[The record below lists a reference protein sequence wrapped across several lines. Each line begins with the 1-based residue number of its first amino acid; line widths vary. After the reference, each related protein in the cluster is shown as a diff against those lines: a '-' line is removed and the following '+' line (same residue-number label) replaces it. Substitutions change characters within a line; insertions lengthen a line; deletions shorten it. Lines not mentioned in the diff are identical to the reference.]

1 MFPIR
6 IFNSLESKKIK
17 EYLND
22 LLQKAIESGW
32 NSYEIHNWHKHC
44 EGIFEIVTDNRI
56 VDVVQDLLGKSVIM
70 RASQFFVKLP
80 GDKKQITLH
89 QDASYWPL
97 IKSRSV
103 SVWLA
108 VDEVNK
114 NNGAMKFILGSHLES
129 QLPYVDSK
137 KIENNVLHLTVLDAE
152 KYGGKPVNVELKA
165 GEISLHSDWT
175 LHCSSVN
182 SSKSR
187 RAGLVMRFLS
197 NDVKAF
203 EGWNEHSVICRGED
217 PSGYWKNNLK
227 PTGEMIPLNSDSG
240 DY

>member
-1 MFPIR
+1 
-6 IFNSLESKKIK
+6 
-17 EYLND
+17 
-22 LLQKAIESGW
+22 
-32 NSYEIHNWHKHC
+32 
-44 EGIFEIVTDNRI
+44 
-56 VDVVQDLLGKSVIM
+56 
-70 RASQFFVKLP
+70 
-80 GDKKQITLH
+80 
-89 QDASYWPL
+89 
-97 IKSRSV
+97 
-103 SVWLA
+103 
-108 VDEVNK
+108 
-114 NNGAMKFILGSHLES
+114 MKFIPGSHIES

-137 KIENNVLHLTVLDAE
+137 KNENNVLNQTVLDAE

-217 PSGYWKNNLK
+217 PSGHWKKNLK
-227 PTGEMIPLNSDSG
+227 PTGEIIPLK
-240 DY
+240 